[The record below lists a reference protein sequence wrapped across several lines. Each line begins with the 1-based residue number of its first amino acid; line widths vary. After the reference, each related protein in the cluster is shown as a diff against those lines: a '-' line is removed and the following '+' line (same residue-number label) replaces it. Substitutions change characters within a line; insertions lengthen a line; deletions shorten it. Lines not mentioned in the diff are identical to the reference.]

1 MIAVYFIILLV
12 LLFLSMFFSS
22 ADMAFGSV
30 SIARLESEK
39 RSKKNDLAIKL
50 SRGYDKTI
58 STILL
63 FNDTVNAA
71 LDTIST
77 LLGMLVAAEW
87 FHVVDPDAQ
96 ETYGLAC
103 SMIFLVLKIIFGEII
118 AKSLGKVYNR
128 GLVRAY
134 AYIIQACYY
143 LTYPITFLVGGF
155 GSLVTH
161 PVTQTVQDD
170 SPSDDELHEMTD
182 ELEEK
187 GEIDEQ
193 AAELLRGTIDYAT
206 TEAYEIMTPRAK
218 VYAIAIEDTLK
229 DIFKD
234 NETFHHSR
242 RPVYEDDFDTISG
255 FVKSKDLIRLHLEG
269 KQLIEESIIN
279 PVLFIPRTVEI
290 NDLFQRM
297 KKEKAQMAIVMD
309 EYGAVEGII
318 TMEDIVEEIVG
329 EIWDETD
336 KADEPIEEAGENEFI
351 VDGSVTLREF
361 CSYFDLDFDSIE
373 TEYDTIGGFIVDLLG
388 DRFAKQG
395 DEVEYEGLK
404 LKVLH
409 VEGTAVDKVL
419 VTAPPKEDEKKEE

>member
-1 MIAVYFIILLV
+1 MTIAVYSIILV
-12 LLFLSMFFSS
+12 LLIGLSMFFSS

-30 SIARLESEK
+30 SLYRLESEK
-39 RSKKNDLAIKL
+39 KTKKRDLAIKL

-71 LDTIST
+71 LDTVST
-77 LLGMLVAAEW
+77 LLGILIAKEW
-87 FHVVDPDAQ
+87 FNVLNPDVQ
-96 ETYGLAC
+96 ESYGLIC
-103 SMIFLVLKIIFGEII
+103 SLIFLVLKIIFGEII

-128 GLVRAY
+128 GLVKAY
-134 AYIIQACYY
+134 AYIIVACYY
-143 LTYPITFLVGGF
+143 VTYPITFLVGGF
-155 GSLVTH
+155 GSLATYPITKSVKDFAT
-161 PVTQTVQDD
+161 
-170 SPSDDELHEMTD
+170 SDDELHEMTD

-187 GEIDEQ
+187 GAIDEQ
-193 AAELLRGTIDYAT
+193 AADLLRGTIDYAT

-218 VYAIAIEDTLK
+218 VYAICLEDTLK
-229 DIFKD
+229 DIFED
-234 NETFHHSR
+234 EETFRHSR
-242 RPVYEDDFDTISG
+242 LPVYEDDFDSIQG

-269 KQLIEESIIN
+269 KQLIPEQSII

-336 KADEPIEEAGENEFI
+336 KADEPIEEAGENTYI

-361 CSYFDLDFDSIE
+361 CGEFDLDFDSID
-373 TEYDTIGGFIVDLLG
+373 TEYDTIGGFLVELLG

-395 DEVEYEGLK
+395 DEIKYKNL
-404 LKVLH
+404 LFHVLH
-409 VEGTAVDKVL
+409 VEGTAIDKLEVKVL
-419 VTAPPKEDEKKEE
+419 DEEEQD